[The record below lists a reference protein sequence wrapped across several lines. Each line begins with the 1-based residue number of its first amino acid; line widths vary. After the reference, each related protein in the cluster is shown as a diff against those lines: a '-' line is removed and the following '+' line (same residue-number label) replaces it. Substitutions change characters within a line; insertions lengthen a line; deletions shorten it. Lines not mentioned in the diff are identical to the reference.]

1 MTIGRTIFPMLL
13 VLVLTILYPLVP
25 AFAQD
30 SKSASPDE
38 ENVKTELAKADKL
51 LADGKTKKA
60 TDLVRDLY
68 ESTGN
73 LRAGYALSQ
82 LLQKQG
88 TEQLKRNSKK
98 PILALVEGAQL
109 ARKLLADKELPAA
122 VRDEVRDGLLNE
134 ARSLAAQGNVS
145 EALKSVK
152 DLLGFGLD
160 NLDELESDKGL
171 SQLTKTEEFKTWIAD
186 VRKAIRERHLTQARK
201 EVAAFKSFPFNFEQ
215 RDLAD
220 QPISLSALRGKIVIV
235 DFWGTWCPPCRAEI
249 PAFVALKE
257 KYSADLEIVGLAYE
271 REDDPTEAAK
281 LVTSF
286 ARKNKINY
294 PCALGDEETKKMVPE
309 FRGYPTTL
317 FIDRNGKVRMVTVGA
332 ESLDRLDALVTA
344 LLEEE

>member
-1 MTIGRTIFPMLL
+1 MTLERSVFPKLL
-13 VLVLTILYPLVP
+13 VLFLAILCPFVP

-38 ENVKTELAKADKL
+38 ENVKAELAKADKL
-51 LADGKTKKA
+51 VADGKTKKA
-60 TDLVRDLY
+60 TDLVRDLF
-68 ESTGN
+68 EETGN
-73 LRAGYALSQ
+73 LRAGFALSQ

-88 TEQLKRNSKK
+88 TEQLKKNSKK
-98 PILALVEGAQL
+98 PIPALVEGGQL
-109 ARKLLADKELPAA
+109 ARKLLADKDLPASI
-122 VRDEVRDGLLNE
+122 RDEVREGLLNE
-134 ARSLAAQGNVS
+134 AKSLSGQGNAT

-152 DLLGFGLD
+152 DMLTFGFDDLD
-160 NLDELESDKGL
+160 ALESEKGL
-171 SQLTKTEEFKTWIAD
+171 GQLTKTDEFKTWIAD
-186 VRKAIRERHLTQARK
+186 VRKAIRERYLNQARR
-201 EVAAFKSFPFNFEQ
+201 EVAAFKSFSFDFEQ

-220 QPISLSALRGKIVIV
+220 QPLSLSGLRGKIVIV

-271 REDDPTEAAK
+271 REDDPAEAAK

-286 ARKNKINY
+286 ARKNKLNY
-294 PCALGDEETKKMVPE
+294 PCALVDKKTKEMVPE

-317 FIDRNGKVRMVTVGA
+317 FIDRTGKVRMVTVGA